1 MVVFTLNLAYFF
13 ISCLVYTINAKRF
26 ACNFMGNRKK
36 NIRRMCYITQPDLM
50 TLFYENMCDGLDAI
64 DTIYSHQ
71 HWYMV

>member
-1 MVVFTLNLAYFF
+1 MQSVLRAILWE
-13 ISCLVYTINAKRF
+13 IE
-26 ACNFMGNRKK
+26 KK